1 MSDTRE
7 RPIAL
12 DAMGGDFA
20 PAQPVAAAILAAR
33 EWGVPMVLVGRRGE
47 VEAELGRHRAP
58 GLPITV
64 VHAPDVVGMD
74 ESPVNAF
81 RRKKESSIHVGA
93 GLLRDGTV
101 QAFVSAGNTGAV
113 MTTVKMLCGVLE
125 GVERPALCAV
135 VPNLGGPSVWLD
147 VGANVDCRP
156 SQLVQFAVMGH
167 LYAREVLGLRSP
179 RVGLMSIGEEDG
191 KGNEVTRE
199 AFRALK
205 ETALN
210 FIGNVEGRDIF
221 SGKADVIVC
230 DGFIGNVSLK
240 AVESAADAL
249 MHFMKDEI
257 SKSLLAKTGFLLAR
271 PALRKFRRKVDYA
284 EYGGVPL
291 LGVRGTAIVC
301 HGGSSARAI
310 KNAVRVA
317 LDFNRHGVNDR
328 IRDEIL
334 PLAPREGRTPA
345 DGSEPVDG
353 RARPGDVEARSG
365 GSL

>member
-1 MSDTRE
+1 MSDAKE
-7 RPIAL
+7 RPIAV

-20 PAQPVAAAILAAR
+20 PAVPVAGAVLAAR
-33 EWGVPMVLVGRRGE
+33 EFAVPIRLVGRRPDIE
-47 VEAELGRHRAP
+47 TELSRQRAT
-58 GLPITV
+58 GLPIEV
-64 VHAPDVVGMD
+64 AHASEIVGMD

-81 RRKKESSIHVGA
+81 RRKKDSSIHLA
-93 GLLRDGTV
+93 ASMARDGEV
-101 QAFVSAGNTGAV
+101 QAVISAGNTGAV

-135 VPNLGGPSVWLD
+135 VPNLRGPSVWLD

-156 SQLVQFAVMGH
+156 IHLVQFAVMGH
-167 LYAREVLGLRSP
+167 LYSREVLGVDNP

-191 KGNEVTRE
+191 KGNDVTRE
-199 AFRALK
+199 AFRTLK
-205 ETALN
+205 EMPLN

-240 AVESAADAL
+240 AVESAAEAL
-249 MHFMKDEI
+249 MYFMKDEI
-257 SKSLLAKTGFLLAR
+257 SKSLMAKMGYLLAR
-271 PALRKFRRKVDYA
+271 PAFRAFRRKVDYA

-291 LGVRGTAIVC
+291 LGLRGTAVVC

-317 LDFNRHGVNDR
+317 MEFNRHRVNDR
-328 IRDEIL
+328 IHDEVVKL
-334 PLAPREGRTPA
+334 TPREGRTAAAGGPA
-345 DGSEPVDG
+345 AQHGAP
-353 RARPGDVEARSG
+353 A
-365 GSL
+365 